1 MSTATVVGVLR
12 VSGLRSRS
20 VMFDGAVA
28 AVVLAAS
35 LAVAPGAAR
44 GQPGTRPLDGWAYVL
59 VVAACAALV
68 ARRRYP
74 LPVAG
79 VVGTALLAFAVRDYP
94 GGSLVLAVMV
104 ALYTVGANL
113 GRRQA
118 LVAGGVAVVLVA
130 ARSVAGVA
138 AHGQV
143 SAYSWAAPGWVVACL
158 LAGMVVRSRRQAMR
172 AIRDRAEQ
180 AERTRDE
187 EARARVAEER
197 LRIARDLHDVVG
209 HSFAAVHVQA
219 RAAAALL
226 DSDPVGVR
234 QALAAIEATSRDS
247 LREIRATLSAL
258 RRDGPRP
265 VLAGPAPLRELLAP
279 VRAAGLDVQ
288 ATVDD
293 ELALPAAVGHVVY
306 RVVQE
311 SLTNVLRHAQA
322 STVTLRVAGDG
333 RGVRVEVRDDG
344 RGSAEPAVLDGHGLT
359 GMRERV
365 AAVGG
370 RLEAGPVAE
379 GGWRVTGWV
388 PVEG

>member
-1 MSTATVVGVLR
+1 MR
-12 VSGLRSRS
+12 VSGRFRSPA
-20 VMFDGAVA
+20 VFDGVVAVA
-28 AVVLAAS
+28 VLVVS

-44 GQPGTRPLDGWAYVL
+44 SQPGTRALDAWAYLLVVVACGVL
-59 VVAACAALV
+59 VV
-68 ARRRYP
+68 RRGHP

-79 VVGTALLAFAVRDYP
+79 AVGAALVVFAVRDYP
-94 GGSLVLAVMV
+94 GGPLVVAVMV
-104 ALYTVGANL
+104 ALYTVGAGL
-113 GRRQA
+113 ARREA
-118 LVAGGVAVVLVA
+118 LAAGAVATVLVA
-130 ARSVAGVA
+130 VRSVAAVA

-143 SAYSWAAPGWVVACL
+143 SAFSWAAPGWVVACL
-158 LAGMVVRSRRQAMR
+158 LAGMVVRSRRQAVQ

-180 AERTRDE
+180 AERTRE
-187 EARARVAEER
+187 GEARALVAEER

-226 DSDPVGVR
+226 DTDPTGAR

-258 RRDGPRP
+258 RRDTPQP
-265 VLAGPAPLRELLAP
+265 VVAGTAQLRDLLAP
-279 VRAAGLDVQ
+279 VRAAGLTVQ

-293 ELALPAAVGHVVY
+293 TLTLPAAVGHVVY

-311 SLTNVLRHAQA
+311 SLTNVLRHAEA
-322 STVTLRVAGDG
+322 TTVTLTVVRDG
-333 RGVRVEVRDDG
+333 RGVRVEVRDNG
-344 RGSAEPAVLDGHGLT
+344 RHPAEPAVADGHGLT

-365 AAVGG
+365 AAVDG
-370 RLEAGPVAE
+370 RFDAGPTAE
-379 GGWRVTGWV
+379 GGWRVIASV